1 MAAAFSAAGAT
12 VSPGTGTK
20 VSGVGKI
27 ESGDHPDTETE
38 GEREAPEIKQLR
50 KPQEPSQKEWE

>member
-38 GEREAPEIKQLR
+38 GEREAPEIKKLR
-50 KPQEPSQKEWE
+50 KPQ